1 MLHLQ
6 LHLNMFLLFLITRW
20 FHSFLTKISET
31 WSSPMVQLVKNLPEM
46 QEIQEMWVQSLGGEE
61 PLKEEMA
68 THSSVLENSMDRRAW
83 RGLLSAHEVTKS
95 QTRLS
100 DLHTHFKNFI
110 TIVFHVNFV
119 PYSKL
124 WMWWDLGGG
133 GVSLWDRELGR
144 LKDGIAKKLMVDL
157 WPHPWFHIQ
166 TLPPSSC
173 SKW

>member
-46 QEIQEMWVQSLGGEE
+46 QEIQEMWVQSLGGEQ
-61 PLKEEMA
+61 PMKEETA
-68 THSSVLENSMDRRAW
+68 THSSVLENSMDKRAW

-100 DLHTHFKNFI
+100 DWT
-110 TIVFHVNFV
+110 
-119 PYSKL
+119 
-124 WMWWDLGGG
+124 
-133 GVSLWDRELGR
+133 ELKAALR
-144 LKDGIAKKLMVDL
+144 
-157 WPHPWFHIQ
+157 
-166 TLPPSSC
+166 
-173 SKW
+173 